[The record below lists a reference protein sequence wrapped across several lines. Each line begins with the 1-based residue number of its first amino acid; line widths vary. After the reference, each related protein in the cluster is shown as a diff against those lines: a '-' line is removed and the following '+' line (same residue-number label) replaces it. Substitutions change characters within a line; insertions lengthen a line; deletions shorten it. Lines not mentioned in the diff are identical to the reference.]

1 MGGDPTAWYAPL
13 SESAHRLIA
22 YVTSSPSL
30 PPAFLLPLL
39 FLQSSYSLSGSF
51 TEHGADELSAVA
63 SLLKL
68 SSVQVKAQWGEGTPK
83 MPFFR
88 FYIFFLFVVNEPG
101 QPRSAVRE
109 IGSERSMDEE
119 IELDQDMDGLNS
131 FMTPE
136 MDRRWVAAQGRG
148 SSSCHSKL
156 GWSVCKHFSFSIL
169 GISGWI
175 SGERGILEL
184 FLFKI

>member
-1 MGGDPTAWYAPL
+1 
-13 SESAHRLIA
+13 
-22 YVTSSPSL
+22 
-30 PPAFLLPLL
+30 
-39 FLQSSYSLSGSF
+39 
-51 TEHGADELSAVA
+51 
-63 SLLKL
+63 
-68 SSVQVKAQWGEGTPK
+68 

-136 MDRRWVAAQGRG
+136 MDRR
-148 SSSCHSKL
+148 
-156 GWSVCKHFSFSIL
+156 
-169 GISGWI
+169 
-175 SGERGILEL
+175 
-184 FLFKI
+184 